1 MICLEELASFGGK
14 QLLSFSVVVDMQ
26 SQEEKDQTSD
36 REAIDNLI
44 AEQEIFEK
52 MREGDSQKKLCQEN
66 N

>member
-1 MICLEELASFGGK
+1 
-14 QLLSFSVVVDMQ
+14 MQ
-26 SQEEKDQTSD
+26 SEEEKDQTSD

-52 MREGDSQKKLCQEN
+52 IREGNSEKKLCQVN

>member
-1 MICLEELASFGGK
+1 
-14 QLLSFSVVVDMQ
+14 MQ
-26 SQEEKDQTSD
+26 REEEKDQTSD

-52 MREGDSQKKLCQEN
+52 IREGNSEKKLCQGN